1 MNNYS
6 TQDGRNMTII
16 GFDQRDGY
24 IWFNGEFVPWKE
36 AKIHVLNHGL
46 NYASSVF
53 EGERVYNNVIFKSAE
68 HTKRLRQSAHLLDF
82 DLPFTDDE
90 INQAKNQLVAKQQI
104 SNGYMKMMAWRG
116 SEQMTIAAP
125 NSKIHLMVA
134 LWSLPSYYKKD
145 VIEQG
150 IKMMTSQWVRPAPN
164 VFPFASKAAGSYVV
178 NTLAKHKAM
187 KMGYDD
193 ALMLDYRG
201 YIAEGASSNIFFVI
215 DNQLHTPIADC
226 FLNGITR
233 QTVIELAKQNGIIV
247 HERHIR
253 PEELANASEAFLTG
267 TASEITPVVEIDQ
280 YMFEIGEITREL
292 SKKYKILVENWKN

>member
-1 MNNYS
+1 
-6 TQDGRNMTII
+6 MTII

-90 INQAKNQLVAKQQI
+90 INQAKNQLVAKQAI

-125 NSKIHLMVA
+125 NSKIHLMIA

-201 YIAEGASSNIFFVI
+201 YIAEGASSNIFLVI
-215 DNQLHTPIADC
+215 DNKLHTPIADC

-247 HERHIR
+247 HERHIK
-253 PEELANASEAFLTG
+253 PEELANASEVFLTG

-280 YMFEIGEITREL
+280 YTFEIGEITREL
-292 SKKYKILVENWKN
+292 SKKYKMLVEYWKN